1 MSKRNFSSEQIS
13 EMLENKNIARCSE
26 KSITYHRDFKIRAVN
41 QYQDE
46 GLSAI
51 QIFKRAGFNVDVIG
65 RKTPKHCLGDWR
77 KIFKTKGID
86 GLTKEQRGGPGR
98 RHSVKD
104 LTDEEKLK
112 RLTAEVAYL
121 KEENHFLARL
131 RKKSLN

>member
-112 RLTAEVAYL
+112 RLTAEV
-121 KEENHFLARL
+121 HTL
-131 RKKSLN
+131 RKKTIF

>member
-65 RKTPKHCLGDWR
+65 RKTSKHCLGDWR